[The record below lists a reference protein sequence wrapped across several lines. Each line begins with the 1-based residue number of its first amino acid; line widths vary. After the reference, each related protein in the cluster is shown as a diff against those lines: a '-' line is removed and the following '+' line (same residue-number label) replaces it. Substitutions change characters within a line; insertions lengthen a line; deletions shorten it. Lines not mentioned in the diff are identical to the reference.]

1 MEVLMK
7 PIETITTHSKEG
19 VIHPEKYRIME
30 DGEKIVVRIEK
41 ILTRNEE
48 KSDGCREFIFSCQG
62 VINGC
67 MKNFELKYRVPSC
80 QWFLY
85 RM

>member
-1 MEVLMK
+1 MKIVMKLIEV
-7 PIETITTHSKEG
+7 ITKHSIDG
-19 VIHPEKYRIME
+19 IIRPEKYRITE
-30 DGEKIVVRIEK
+30 DGETVVVRIDK

-48 KSDGCREFIFSCQG
+48 KSDGCHELIFGCQG

-67 MKNFELKYRVPSC
+67 IKNFELKYRVPEC

-85 RM
+85 RI